1 MELTE
6 EQKQTLRNL
15 YYSKGDV
22 LQAAMVERLVARG
35 VDEDEAVQ
43 AARICSNRIWRNS
56 MASGAFTGVVLGALF
71 TPVVGGVA
79 GSSMATLV
87 GFQTLLHSDACR
99 GVRDWDVQRAV
110 DQLNAG
116 F

>member
-79 GSSMATLV
+79 GSGSSAAFGGSTSTTTRS
-87 GFQTLLHSDACR
+87 G
-99 GVRDWDVQRAV
+99 GGG
-110 DQLNAG
+110 AG
-116 F
+116 GSGGGSGSGGA